1 MHAMKLRHAL
11 RPSLFALGL
20 ALAVAPFAAT
30 TSVEAHAVDDGH
42 AVDALLTSSSAA
54 PTLAT
59 PLAQSSDSTATAA
72 PGSWSVEGGPLSR
85 SRVTQTDPI
94 LEGPLERAFTI
105 DPGAE
110 LDAEPVFDEETLIT
124 VRANS
129 KGERLLQVWDLTNG
143 QRIGGE
149 ETFKTDARVAPCYV
163 DGELAVRAEPDTIEV
178 FRLVRN
184 GLRRID
190 RIREKDATMGHPI
203 LIEDHVV
210 VAIDD
215 ALHCRPLRDSASR
228 WVVEGQFRG
237 HLAYFG
243 GKVWA
248 VEYDKA
254 SGGCKLTAID
264 FTTGEVAERRAVGR
278 RAGDVPDLP
287 GEDMALVRDGLAFV
301 HSDAEF
307 GLNAGMRS
315 ASVGLDLSTEPN
327 AVTPSAILGST
338 FMTKPPALLGRG
350 WLGMYDHPIEGEKLV
365 ATLSPPEGMGI
376 RQATRLSGKDWHEDL
391 LDHVEAPSFARE
403 VGYFGGLA
411 WDALTSRILWRE
423 SELEDAVL
431 YPATNAVLAV
441 KGDREIE
448 VWRAK
453 RDIVDG
459 SQIVPPGAPS
469 EAAPG
474 VLVLRDGSVVEGDL
488 RLGGSDRLREIE
500 LVGRSATRRYSE
512 RESLFAALTDG
523 RLLYAADTRALIEGL
538 EKLGDQVERDA
549 LERVLGDAEKSG
561 DPRLMRKVLIQARR
575 LRMEDLED
583 LQEAY
588 DEARKLEEP
597 DVSRRSAERAE
608 ERLDEVGTARGEVY
622 WKTVESLWEE
632 GEEVVDDWGDV
643 VTRKLPR
650 HLYRLLELV
659 LTADPGFEPARE
671 KLEELLP
678 AEIDLPLGRRVV
690 DWVEFAEVNAFHPVE
705 IWWPTNGQ
713 ADQTTW
719 EQDQLDTAQIGWRDD
734 LTGYRSERIF
744 IITPLARPGGIARCM
759 HLAEQLCDIMEGMF
773 AGGEEREL
781 DPMVI
786 LLFETRKEYIEQS
799 TKGDPG
805 SRAIIAQTAGV
816 YTPSEKVSR
825 LYLPDESE
833 DGAWADMIETLLHEL
848 THHWVDCRCLR
859 IPVSDEPRTTRT
871 FTLPGY
877 WIVEGF
883 ASTTQFFLLDP
894 FTGEYDTVN
903 PRGNRIDV
911 LANARDDQLL
921 QWKVLFRRPH
931 NQLWSLEGHSF
942 DQFPLTWTLGGM
954 RQPGG
959 VGLFYAQAATVS
971 QYLYNADNGRRRQQL
986 FDYVINYYTAN
997 EEMLSIEEA
1006 FGMSE
1011 AQLGKAAADWA
1022 RKTVEESLKED

>member
-1 MHAMKLRHAL
+1 MKSIRAARSSFA
-11 RPSLFALGL
+11 RPLSLLGL
-20 ALAVAPFAAT
+20 ALVAAAPFAIPRTDAGT
-30 TSVEAHAVDDGH
+30 GAVHALTEAPAP
-42 AVDALLTSSSAA
+42 ASAA
-54 PTLAT
+54 ALVQGTT
-59 PLAQSSDSTATAA
+59 DTSTAA
-72 PGSWSVEGGPLSR
+72 PGTWSVEGGPLSR
-85 SRVTQTDPI
+85 SRVTQSDPV

-124 VRANS
+124 VRADS
-129 KGERLLQVWDLTNG
+129 KGHRLLQVWDLSNG

-149 ETFKTDARVAPCYV
+149 MTLKTDGRVAPCYV

-178 FRLVRN
+178 HRLVRN
-184 GLRRID
+184 GLRRVD
-190 RIREKDATMGHPI
+190 RIREDDATVGHPI
-203 LIEDHVV
+203 LVDGHVV

-215 ALHCRPLRDSASR
+215 ALHCRALRDKDSR
-228 WVVEGQFRG
+228 WVVEGRFRG
-237 HLAYFG
+237 HLAYSG

-248 VEYDKA
+248 VEYDQG
-254 SGGCKLTAID
+254 SGSCKLTAID
-264 FTTGEVAERRAVGR
+264 FATGEVAERRAVGR

-287 GEDMALVRDGLAFV
+287 GEDRAIVRDDIAFV
-301 HSDAEF
+301 YSDAEF
-307 GLNAGMRS
+307 GVTAGMRS
-315 ASVGLDLSTEPN
+315 ASVGLDLTTPPN
-327 AVTPSAILGST
+327 AVTPASILGST
-338 FMTKPPALLGRG
+338 FMTEQPALLGRG
-350 WLGMYDHPIEGEKLV
+350 WLGLYDHPIEGDKLV

-376 RQATRLSGKDWHEDL
+376 RQATRLSGKDWHEEL
-391 LDHVEAPSFARE
+391 LEHVQAPSFARE

-423 SELEDAVL
+423 EELQDAVL
-431 YPATNAVLAV
+431 YPATRAVIAV

-448 VWRAK
+448 VWRA
-453 RDIVDG
+453 RRE
-459 SQIVPPGAPS
+459 IVPGSEIVPDEPPAEPG
-469 EAAPG
+469 EG
-474 VLVLRDGSVVEGDL
+474 ILVLRDGSIVDGDL
-488 RLGGSDRLREIE
+488 RLRDSGRSLEIE
-500 LVGRSATRRYSE
+500 LVGRSSTRRYSE
-512 RESLFAALTDG
+512 RESMFAALTDG
-523 RLLYAADTRALIEGL
+523 TLLFAADGRALVEGL
-538 EKLGDQVERDA
+538 TKLGDAVEKAA
-549 LERVLGDAEKSG
+549 LERVLEAAEKSG
-561 DPRLMRKVLIQARR
+561 DPKLMRKVLVQARR
-575 LRMEDLED
+575 LRMDDLDD

-597 DVSRRSAERAE
+597 DISRRNQERAE
-608 ERLDEVGTARGEVY
+608 ERLAEVGTARSEVY
-622 WKTVESLWEE
+622 WKTVESLWVE

-643 VTRKLPR
+643 ITRRLPR

-659 LTADPGFEPARE
+659 LSSDPGFDPARE

-690 DWVEFAEVNAFHPVE
+690 EWVEFAEVNAYHPVE
-705 IWWPTNGQ
+705 VWWPTNGH
-713 ADQTTW
+713 ADQLTW
-719 EQDQLDTAQIGWRDD
+719 EQEQLETAQIGWRDD

-744 IITPLARPGGIARCM
+744 IITPLDRPGGIARCM

-773 AGGEEREL
+773 AGGTHEREL
-781 DPMVI
+781 EPMVI
-786 LLFETRKEYIEQS
+786 LLFETRTEYIDQS

-825 LYLPDESE
+825 LFLPDESE

-848 THHWVDCRCLR
+848 THHWVDCRNLR
-859 IPVSDEPRTTRT
+859 IPESDEPRTSRT

-894 FTGEYDTVN
+894 FTGDYDTVN

-921 QWKVLFRRPH
+921 EWKVLFRRPH
-931 NQLWSLEGHSF
+931 NQLWSLDGHSF

-959 VGLFYAQAATVS
+959 VGLFYSQAATVS

-1022 RKTVEESLKED
+1022 RRTVAESLKEE